1 MNSKKKLLSIS
12 ILIFSVLNTISAKAQ
27 DNWTEWNITN
37 QDFSDPQTKEYL
49 FNNLP
54 QVIDPLL
61 ILKENN
67 NGDNNVLVKE
77 EDREKFSTVYLCA
90 LVGWCDYLKLSLC
103 DAYGLELISYY
114 DAKLYD
120 QLFPKM
126 NTFAIDFLK
135 GDYTD
140 GQSPT
145 KYEYF
150 SYKSVVENIIIT
162 LENIN
167 NHINIYNYIDDP
179 KTIPTL
185 TSIKEKN

>member
-1 MNSKKKLLSIS
+1 M
-12 ILIFSVLNTISAKAQ
+12 IFSVLNTISAKAQ

-90 LVGWCDYLKLSLC
+90 LV
-103 DAYGLELISYY
+103 
-114 DAKLYD
+114 
-120 QLFPKM
+120 
-126 NTFAIDFLK
+126 
-135 GDYTD
+135 
-140 GQSPT
+140 
-145 KYEYF
+145 
-150 SYKSVVENIIIT
+150 V
-162 LENIN
+162 
-167 NHINIYNYIDDP
+167 
-179 KTIPTL
+179 
-185 TSIKEKN
+185 

>member
-67 NGDNNVLVKE
+67 NGDNNVWN
-77 EDREKFSTVYLCA
+77 SQY
-90 LVGWCDYLKLSLC
+90 
-103 DAYGLELISYY
+103 
-114 DAKLYD
+114 
-120 QLFPKM
+120 
-126 NTFAIDFLK
+126 
-135 GDYTD
+135 
-140 GQSPT
+140 
-145 KYEYF
+145 
-150 SYKSVVENIIIT
+150 
-162 LENIN
+162 
-167 NHINIYNYIDDP
+167 
-179 KTIPTL
+179 
-185 TSIKEKN
+185 